1 MNKQKFLAKLRAE
14 LSGLKQKEIK
24 EHLAFYSEM
33 IDDRMEEG
41 LSEEAAVN
49 AIGFPD
55 DIAARI
61 LGENLSDNGAKK
73 KHASI
78 AWVIVLLILGSP
90 VWLSLLMAALAV
102 LFSAWAAIWSVV
114 IALQSVVA
122 SLIVSA
128 LICVVAGGVFA
139 CYGNGAAGLATIG
152 AGLVCAGLSVFAF
165 YGCRAIT
172 GFSWRFTKK
181 IAACIKK
188 YFFSRKGE
196 ER

>member
-1 MNKQKFLAKLRAE
+1 MNKQTFLARLRAE

-41 LSEEAAVN
+41 LSEESAVN

-73 KHASI
+73 KRACGV
-78 AWVIVLLILGSP
+78 WVIVLLILGSP
-90 VWLSLLMAALAV
+90 VWLSLLMAAFAV

-128 LICVVAGGVFA
+128 LICVVVGGVFA
-139 CYGNGAAGLATIG
+139 CCGNAVSGLAMLGGGFI
-152 AGLVCAGLSVFAF
+152 CAGLSVFAF
-165 YGCRAIT
+165 YGCRAII
-172 GFSWRFTKK
+172 GFSWCFTK
-181 IAACIKK
+181 
-188 YFFSRKGE
+188 RL
-196 ER
+196 

>member
-1 MNKQKFLAKLRAE
+1 MNKQKFLAKLRAG

-41 LSEEAAVN
+41 LSEEAAVS
-49 AIGFPD
+49 AIGSVD
-55 DIAARI
+55 DIVEQI
-61 LGENLSDNGAKK
+61 MVDNLLDECSKVKRVSKTLA
-73 KHASI
+73 
-78 AWVIVLLILGSP
+78 IVLLILGSP
-90 VWLSLLMAALAV
+90 LWVSLLAAAFAV
-102 LFSAWAAIWSVV
+102 LFSAWVAIWSVI

-128 LICVVAGGVFA
+128 LICVVVGGVFA
-139 CYGNGAAGLATIG
+139 CYGNAVSGLAMLGGGFI
-152 AGLVCAGLSVFAF
+152 CAGLSVFAF

-188 YFFSRKGE
+188 YFFSRRGE
-196 ER
+196 V